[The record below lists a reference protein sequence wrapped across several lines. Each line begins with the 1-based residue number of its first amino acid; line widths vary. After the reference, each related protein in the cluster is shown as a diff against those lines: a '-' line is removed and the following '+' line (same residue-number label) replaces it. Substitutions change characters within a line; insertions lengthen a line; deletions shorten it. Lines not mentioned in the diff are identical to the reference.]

1 MVQATETEQLSSYED
16 STDISDGTDGFGSV
30 RSCGLPALRRLAE
43 SDLLVGGSHI
53 NGGDYVLI

>member
-1 MVQATETEQLSSYED
+1 MNRLIQHEN
-16 STDISDGTDGFGSV
+16 STDISDGTDGFGFV